1 VICVITQVQK
11 GGDYVSDLRYNRVFK
26 KALAAILFGIILF
39 SSIVVFFIVSKVQ
52 YDQLVFDME
61 PLEAT
66 IVDVESHFRRR
77 GLNWQE
83 IYIEYAVD
91 GIVYNRELETD
102 TAISFRAGSGAHY
115 SVGEKV
121 PIFYNPQDPEI
132 IASPRSVSVGYF
144 WLVLALFFLGL
155 VLFALWWM
163 LKARHKFLVT
173 QEAYDKEGEEL
184 KKSKLAV
191 KQQRKQNKLE
201 RKNRHPKA
209 RKTGMIILAVLGA
222 MVLVFILYLLFGLLL
237 ISLGY

>member
-1 VICVITQVQK
+1 M
-11 GGDYVSDLRYNRVFK
+11 SDLRYNRVFK
-26 KALAAILFGIILF
+26 KGLAAILFCTVLF
-39 SSIVVFFIVSKVQ
+39 SSIVVFFIVSKIQ

-66 IVDVESHFRRR
+66 IVDVDSHVRRR

-91 GIVYNRELETD
+91 GIVYNRELKTD

-121 PIFYNPQDPEI
+121 QIFYDPQNPEI

-144 WLVLALFFLGL
+144 WLIFALFFLGF

-163 LKARHKFLVT
+163 IKSRQKFLVT
-173 QEAYDKEGEEL
+173 QEEYDKQGEEI
-184 KKSKLAV
+184 KRSRLAE
-191 KQQRKQNKLE
+191 KQQKKQDKLE
-201 RKNRHPKA
+201 RKKNNVKV
-209 RKTGMIILAVLGA
+209 RKILKIIL
-222 MVLVFILYLLFGLLL
+222 ILIVSLIVTFLLFHFFRGFIMGLT
-237 ISLGY
+237 S